1 MSPFIGSCPY
11 ISREDHGLKNVT
23 ALQQKTAEQIK
34 GHMDSITARFKN
46 HKGEGGQTG
55 VIGDKKDSL

>member
-1 MSPFIGSCPY
+1 MKKYKSP
-11 ISREDHGLKNVT
+11 NVT

-46 HKGEGGQTG
+46 HKGEGAPTG